1 MRFLAGDFW
10 CDGCDPSESHLS
22 SCFFLLTCACWLNS
36 SLHKKTMEKRHDVIS
51 VERPT
56 SGCLCFEHSPGMVH
70 GHWVRSCFLSSLLFW
85 WWSFWSCLPQ
95 DFLCDRNTW
104 RVWNIDV
111 LPQFEGNGWDHGM
124 MMAFL
129 TVPFW
134 NLACSEPQNPPFF
147 GRESGSTPDKS
158 FGLVPSFQRV
168 AVNCLLHLHDYTTW
182 MFIYIYIYILHIFK
196 YSRKIYIYLSIQ
208 RL

>member
-1 MRFLAGDFW
+1 
-10 CDGCDPSESHLS
+10 
-22 SCFFLLTCACWLNS
+22 
-36 SLHKKTMEKRHDVIS
+36 
-51 VERPT
+51 
-56 SGCLCFEHSPGMVH
+56 
-70 GHWVRSCFLSSLLFW
+70 
-85 WWSFWSCLPQ
+85 
-95 DFLCDRNTW
+95 
-104 RVWNIDV
+104 
-111 LPQFEGNGWDHGM
+111 M

-182 MFIYIYIYILHIFK
+182 MFIYIFIF
-196 YSRKIYIYLSIQ
+196 YIYLNIVEKYIFIYLYKGYKS
-208 RL
+208 